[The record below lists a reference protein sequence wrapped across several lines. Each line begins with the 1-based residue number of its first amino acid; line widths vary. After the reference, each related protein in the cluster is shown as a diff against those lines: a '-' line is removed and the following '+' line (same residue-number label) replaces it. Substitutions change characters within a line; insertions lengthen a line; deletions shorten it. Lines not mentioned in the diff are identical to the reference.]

1 MHKFSL
7 RTIIILN
14 CLVLRKQRFQ
24 VVDIQNATLSGGV
37 AVGAIAD
44 LMLQPGGAFVMGTI
58 TGMVSAFGYRVIQ
71 VSSISSVLILSL
83 YDNFHNN
90 TDSNL
95 LFFLMWTTFVFL

>member
-1 MHKFSL
+1 M
-7 RTIIILN
+7 
-14 CLVLRKQRFQ
+14 
-24 VVDIQNATLSGGV
+24 

-90 TDSNL
+90 TTDSNL
-95 LFFLMWTTFVFL
+95 LFFLMWRTFIFL

>member
-1 MHKFSL
+1 MSKFSL
-7 RTIIILN
+7 RNDNHLKLP
-14 CLVLRKQRFQ
+14 CFRKKRFQ

-37 AVGAIAD
+37 AVGAVAD
-44 LMLQPGGAFVMGTI
+44 LMLHPGGAFVMGTI

-95 LFFLMWTTFVFL
+95 FCF